1 MNVNF
6 QPKST
11 LSFIIVISL
20 IALFTAIL
28 IGSVD
33 PSTSRNLRST
43 FAPLL
48 ALGLGVWII
57 FIILSVGRN
66 LRLIR

>member
-1 MNVNF
+1 MNISF

-28 IGSVD
+28 MGPVD
-33 PSTSRNLRST
+33 PSTSQNLKSL
-43 FAPLL
+43 FGPLL
-48 ALGLGVWII
+48 FLGLVIWII
-57 FIILSVGRN
+57 FVILSVGRN